1 MKLAL
6 AYNENKI
13 KNLVVAPDNDLKN
26 GLPIAEGD
34 VEAILNLYKGDC
46 FTKTYSKG
54 EESSVYTIYTLYP
67 IDVVKSFGCSLGYFD
82 EDDNFVASLS
92 LKITLGT
99 KNTNQ
104 LSLNTDLVTELCLTG
119 KASSMKASWAR
130 IKSLECFDVHPE
142 KSFSINNDVF
152 VY

>member
-13 KNLVVAPDNDLKN
+13 KHLVITPDDNIEN
-26 GLPIAEGD
+26 GLTILEKD

-46 FTKTYSKG
+46 FAKTFSKG
-54 EESSVYTIYTLYP
+54 EESSVYTINTLYP
-67 IDVVKSFGCSLGYFD
+67 IDVVKAFGCSLGMFD
-82 EDDNFVASLS
+82 EDDDFVASLS
-92 LKITLGT
+92 LKITLGE
-99 KNTNQ
+99 KSTNQ
-104 LSLNTDLVTELCLTG
+104 LSEKTQLVTELCLTG
-119 KASSMKASWAR
+119 KAMSMKASWAK
-130 IKSLECFDVHPE
+130 IKKLECFDVHPG

>member
-6 AYNENKI
+6 AYNENNI
-13 KNLVVAPDNDLKN
+13 KNLVITPDDDVKN
-26 GLPIAEGD
+26 GLPITEGD
-34 VEAILNLYKGDC
+34 VEAILNLYKRDC
-46 FTKTYSKG
+46 FAKTYSRG
-54 EESSVYTIYTLYP
+54 EESSVYTINTLYP
-67 IDVVKSFGCSLGYFD
+67 IDVVKSFGCSLGMFD

-99 KNTNQ
+99 KGTNQ
-104 LSLNTDLVTELCLTG
+104 LSEKTQLVTELCLTG
-119 KASSMKASWAR
+119 KASSMKASWA
-130 IKSLECFDVHPE
+130 KVKNLECFDVHPG